1 MRLATLTTQFGTIA
15 ARIDG
20 EVAVPIAGFSSV
32 SELIQTEGWA
42 ELAAGATATATVTAT
57 ATATDGAPPTVQPI
71 ALDSLAPTAWA
82 AVVPTPSKIVCV
94 GLNYRSHIR
103 EMGREIPEHPTL
115 FAKYP
120 EALIGAFDPIEVP
133 SFAADAVDWEGELGV
148 VIGRRARN
156 VAEADAAAYIAGYTV
171 LNDVTMRDYQY
182 RTPQWLQGKTFENTT
197 PVGPVLVTPDEF
209 DPTGATLRT
218 VVDGETV
225 QEIPVGDLVF
235 TPTALIA
242 YISSILTLN
251 PGDLIA
257 TGTPGGVGHAHTPPR
272 YLTAGSVV
280 ETTIDGL
287 GTLRNVVV
295 VK

>member
-1 MRLATLTTQFGTIA
+1 MRLATLNTPQGTIA

-20 EVAVPIAGFSSV
+20 DSAIPIDGFTSV
-32 SELIQTEGWA
+32 SDLITVDGWA
-42 ELAAGATATATVTAT
+42 EIAAAAGS
-57 ATATDGAPPTVQPI
+57 GAGSSAPI
-71 ALDSLAPTAWA
+71 PLDSLAPEAWA
-82 AVVPTPSKIVCV
+82 AVVPSPSKIVCV

-103 EMGREIPEHPTL
+103 EMGREIPEYPTL

-120 EALIGAFDPIEVP
+120 EALIGAFEPIEVP
-133 SFAADAVDWEGELGV
+133 RFAADAVDWEGELGV
-148 VIGRRARN
+148 VIGRTTRN
-156 VAEADAAAYIAGYTV
+156 VSEADAAASIAGYTV

-209 DPTGATLRT
+209 DPTVATLST
-218 VVDGETV
+218 VVDGVTV
-225 QEIPVGDLVF
+225 QEIAVGDLVF
-235 TPTALIA
+235 TPAALIA
-242 YISSILTLN
+242 YISGILTLN

-257 TGTPGGVGHAHTPPR
+257 TGTPGGVGHAHTPAR

-287 GTLRNVVV
+287 GTLRNTVVV
-295 VK
+295 G